1 MNSWQPTAEIETLRL
16 RARSLERVRQ
26 FFAERQVLEVETPLL
41 CTAAVTDPHIA
52 SIPCQINSLLGQK
65 LYLRTSPEFH
75 MKRLLAT
82 GMPDIYQIGKAFRD
96 DEIGVRHQPE
106 FTLIEWYRLGFKLS
120 EIIDETCALIMAIS
134 SGCSTPVS
142 GVERIPYRE
151 LFLAKT
157 GCDPLDEDS
166 ERFLQ
171 SARSALADQL
181 EPKLEQ
187 TLGQHRS
194 TWLDLLMSQLVAPG
208 LGRSGLSVVFD
219 FPAEQAQ
226 LARLSPQNP
235 RTSERF
241 EVFHRGVELANGYRE
256 LTDPVQQRLRFDSDR
271 QRRRELDLPDVEPD
285 QALLQALEHGL
296 PECSG
301 VAMGLDRILML
312 CNGYGHIAET
322 ISFSVDAKP
331 Q

>member
-1 MNSWQPTAEIETLRL
+1 MDSWQPTAEIETLKL
-16 RARSLERVRQ
+16 RGRSLERVRQ

-52 SIPCQINSLLGQK
+52 SIHCEMNSLPDRK

-75 MKRLLAT
+75 MKRLLAA

-96 DEIGVRHQPE
+96 DEIGARHQPE
-106 FTLIEWYRLGFKLS
+106 FTLIEWYRLGFTLS

-134 SGCSTPVS
+134 SGCRTPVS
-142 GVERIPYRE
+142 GVERTPYRE
-151 LFLAKT
+151 LMLAKT
-157 GCDPLDEDS
+157 GCDPLDDDP

-171 SARSALADQL
+171 SARSALGDQL
-181 EPKLEQ
+181 DSDLER

-194 TWLDLLMSQLVAPG
+194 SWLDLLMSQLVAPG

-226 LARLSPQNP
+226 LARLSPSQP
-235 RTSERF
+235 RIADRF
-241 EVFHRGVELANGYRE
+241 EVFHLGVELANGYRE
-256 LTDPVQQRLRFDSDR
+256 LTDPVQQGLRFDSDR
-271 QRRRELDLPDVEPD
+271 RRRRELDLPDVEPD
-285 QALLQALEHGL
+285 QALLQALEYGL
-296 PECSG
+296 PDCSG

-312 CNGYGHIAET
+312 CNGYAHIAET
-322 ISFSVDAKP
+322 VSFPVDAKP
-331 Q
+331 H